1 MTVNKLSNILTRE
14 ELTYWIAFY
23 ELKDEYEEKAIQNVK
38 DKSRAR
44 KR

>member
-1 MTVNKLSNILTRE
+1 MTVDKLSNTLTRE
-14 ELTYWIAFY
+14 ELIYWIAFY